1 MRRLLAAMALLW
13 ALSPACAAAE
23 ILPEQ
28 AEMAQT
34 DQLEQ
39 ALPDEAAALLPPV
52 AKTEAGNFP
61 QGLER
66 IGQAALAALRRHL
79 PQSMRTVGLLLGIV
93 LLCSLVHTVGTGG
106 AQTLRLAGALAIAA
120 ACTAGLQ
127 SVFAAGQETLDQL
140 QVFSAAL
147 LTTLSASVAATGAV
161 TTAAALHAGTAFF
174 LNLLLRLVTS
184 LLLPLVYGFVAAGTA
199 AAALGNETLSRVA
212 ALLKWFV
219 TLCLKAIATAFVA
232 YLTLSGVVSGSAD
245 GTAVKALKL
254 AVSTAVP
261 VVGSIISDAAET
273 VLVSAGMLKNAVGV
287 FGLLGAFAICAVPFA
302 RIGLQYLGLKLSA
315 ALSAVVDSLGLTR
328 LLDVMAAAMGMILA
342 MTAVA
347 LLLAVFSCVC
357 ALRLSGA

>member
-52 AKTEAGNFP
+52 AKTEAENFP

-199 AAALGNETLSRVA
+199 AALGNETLNRVA

-219 TLCLKAIATAFVA
+219 TLCLKGIATAFVT

-328 LLDVMAAAMGMILA
+328 LLDVMAAAMGMVLA